1 MKTTIFALCVLCL
14 LCATSAFGQSA
25 SILSNTPQVTQMV
38 EHPEHASVHAMAQ
51 ETTLLGPNPYSYAK
65 GEQPLS
71 EYGSSPMYETPL
83 GDVARAYRKQH
94 AITTAKAVKS
104 LEK

>member
-14 LCATSAFGQSA
+14 LCATSAFGQNA
-25 SILSNTPQVTQMV
+25 PILSNTPQVTQMY
-38 EHPEHASVHAMAQ
+38 EHPQHAEVHAMAQ
-51 ETTLLGPNPYSYAK
+51 ESTLLGPNPYTYAR

-71 EYGSSPMYETPL
+71 EYGSSPAYETPL
-83 GDVARAYRKQH
+83 GDVARAYRKEH
-94 AITTAKAVKS
+94 ALTTAKAVKS